1 MFNTFNNILK
11 ENGICLEAVPFEII
25 HNEFAGKTTA
35 EFIAEEKRLR
45 DIAEAVDAENAARL
59 ENTLHQIET
68 LNASEKVKAILRSH
82 AKIVFE
88 TNYAKIYLSDEEM
101 DLIAS

>member
-11 ENGICLEAVPFEII
+11 ENGICFDAEPFEII

-45 DIAEAVDAENAARL
+45 TLAEEADAENATRL
-59 ENTLHQIET
+59 ENVLKKIET
-68 LNASEKVKAILRSH
+68 IEVSEKVKEILRSH
-82 AKIVFE
+82 AKIVFD
-88 TNYAKIYLSDEEM
+88 TQYSKIYLSDEEM
-101 DLIAS
+101 DLLA